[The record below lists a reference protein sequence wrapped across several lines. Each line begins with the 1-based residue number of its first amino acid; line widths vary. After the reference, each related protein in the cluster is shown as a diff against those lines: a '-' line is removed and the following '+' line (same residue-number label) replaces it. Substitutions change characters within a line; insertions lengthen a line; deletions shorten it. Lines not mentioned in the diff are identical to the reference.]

1 MNEENKNLNEN
12 NETPEAEVIETAEAV
27 ETTEATEA
35 VETTEAAEAVEPAE
49 EKKKPTGMIIGA
61 IVLIVV
67 IAAAICCKFYGGKLF
82 NKYNRMGYINTTGN
96 TIADIA
102 DAEGMTLEEFLEEY
116 QLPKDMPANTE
127 ESTAYYS
134 IPTGK
139 MAEMYGV
146 DFETLKTELQ
156 ISEDVTEET
165 PWGEAE
171 GTIKVGVYVGG
182 EENLANFKEY
192 YGLGDE
198 VTADTPWEEIR
209 NKVDQK
215 NKEDNEAAK
224 KEKEEAAKATEAP
237 AEETTEA
244 PAEDAAEAPE
254 ADAAAPAE
262 NTAAQQ

>member
-1 MNEENKNLNEN
+1 
-12 NETPEAEVIETAEAV
+12 
-27 ETTEATEA
+27 
-35 VETTEAAEAVEPAE
+35 
-49 EKKKPTGMIIGA
+49 MIIGA

-67 IAAAICCKFYGGKLF
+67 IAAAVCCKLYGGKLF

-102 DAEGMTLEEFLEEY
+102 DSEGMTLEEFLEEY

-127 ESTAYYS
+127 ESAAYYS

-139 MAEMYGV
+139 MAEMYGL

-156 ISEDVTEET
+156 IGEDVTEET

-182 EENLANFKEY
+182 EENLEQFKEY
-192 YGLGDE
+192 FGFGDE
-198 VTADTPWEEIR
+198 VTADTLWGEIR

-224 KEKEEAAKATEAP
+224 KEQEEAAKEAAKATEAP
-237 AEETTEA
+237 ADEASEA
-244 PAEDAAEAPE
+244 PAEDAA
-254 ADAAAPAE
+254 ADTAAADTSSEAAPA
-262 NTAAQQ
+262 ADASAQQ